1 MIGWYDIGSVQDY
14 CFKVSKRTVETWI
27 SNDGLRVVRIRGKRF
42 IKREWL
48 DEFLE
53 AHEVTN
59 SDKKVDSIVDEVMES
74 IQT

>member
-1 MIGWYDIGSVQDY
+1 MIGWYDIGSISGY
-14 CFKVSKRTVETWI
+14 CSKVSKRTVETWI
-27 SNDGLRVVRIRGKRF
+27 RNDGLRVVRIRGKRF
-42 IKREWL
+42 IKKTWL

-59 SDKKVDSIVDEVMES
+59 SGGEMDRIVNEVLKD